1 MLKIS
6 LDEAYVFD
14 LLSIYQVKINNSTD
28 ENRIKL
34 LESYTNLSN
43 EIINQIGGDLFKS
56 IIDSVEYQDL
66 VNSNQYVFDLVGR
79 ANETEL
85 SKITADA
92 NFERYNKKIILQNKF
107 FKNKLTEVKI

>member
-14 LLSIYQVKINNSTD
+14 LLSINQVKINNSVD
-28 ENRIKL
+28 ENKLKL
-34 LESYTNLSN
+34 LESYTKLSN
-43 EIINQIGGDLFKS
+43 EIISQIGGDLFKL

-66 VNSNQYVFDLVGR
+66 VNSNQYVFDLVDR
-79 ANETEL
+79 ADENEL

-92 NFERYNKKIILQNKF
+92 NFDRYLKKITLQNKF
-107 FKNKLTEVKI
+107 FKNNLTEIKL